1 MDLIIKAIYDVND
14 INEVNDIVL
23 VSFMLALNI
32 FHTFFSCFYC

>member
-14 INEVNDIVL
+14 EVNDIVL
-23 VSFMLALNI
+23 LSFLLALNI